1 MLIGSRITNQMD
13 YASNWHIAGLQ
24 YDVEAVDEHPEII
37 MRGADVEE
45 FAIRSREVSKLMF
58 VPKRPAALGNAQA
71 ALREAYCAG
80 TVFR

>member
-1 MLIGSRITNQMD
+1 MD
-13 YASNWHIAGLQ
+13 YASKWHIAGLQ
-24 YDVEAVDEHPEII
+24 YDVPLPLEAVNEHPGII

-45 FAIRSREVSKLMF
+45 FAIVEKCLNLMF
-58 VPKRPAALGNAQA
+58 VPKSPAAPGNAQA